1 MTQPAGARM
10 SVSAQESC
18 STLILYL
25 EMVYSTVLFCT
36 VSCTVL
42 YLELLAIEAMLNT
55 ILAAAVADF
64 TVTYTAIFTAC
75 YSFNIRYKQV

>member
-18 STLILYL
+18 STLI
-25 EMVYSTVLFCT
+25 
-36 VSCTVL
+36 L

-64 TVTYTAIFTAC
+64 TVTYTAII
-75 YSFNIRYKQV
+75 SKG